1 MEKRRP
7 LKVLMLT
14 SSYPRSKE
22 DPAGIFV
29 RYLAENLTQRGL
41 EVHVLA
47 PAYRGVGTSLE
58 GDVHVHRF
66 QYFPALL
73 QKLAYGSGIL
83 HNLRR
88 HPLLW
93 IEVPFFLAMM
103 TFSLLRLLQKENPDL
118 IHAHWVLPQGLI
130 AVFAKLFYKIPVIT
144 TAHGSDVFTLK
155 GKILDWLKAL
165 VLRSSDAWTSNSRA
179 TADAIAEQASLP
191 EPRILPM
198 GVDVNHF
205 QGGQRTRLRPSLPED
220 ELLLLFVGRLVKEK
234 GLDDLLEA
242 LPLLQP
248 DLRGH
253 TSLWVVGD
261 GQERSRLERYAQ
273 ALGINGKVRFWG
285 FISNDLLP
293 NFYAAADLFVLPSM
307 ETESQGAEG
316 QGVVLLEAFAARLCV
331 VATRAGG
338 IREVVEDGYTG
349 ILVEPRNP
357 RQLAI
362 AVEKLLDN
370 EQLRAEMAENAFA
383 RVKKYYGWEKIATA
397 FESLYHNLLKN
408 KNGGHLK
415 SRNTGA

>member
-1 MEKRRP
+1 
-7 LKVLMLT
+7 
-14 SSYPRSKE
+14 
-22 DPAGIFV
+22 
-29 RYLAENLTQRGL
+29 
-41 EVHVLA
+41 
-47 PAYRGVGTSLE
+47 
-58 GDVHVHRF
+58 
-66 QYFPALL
+66 
-73 QKLAYGSGIL
+73 
-83 HNLRR
+83 
-88 HPLLW
+88 
-93 IEVPFFLAMM
+93 
-103 TFSLLRLLQKENPDL
+103 
-118 IHAHWVLPQGLI
+118 
-130 AVFAKLFYKIPVIT
+130 VIT

-205 QGGQRTRLRPSLPED
+205 QGGQRTRLRQSLPED

-242 LPLLQP
+242 LALLHP

-293 NFYAAADLFVLPSM
+293 NFYAAADLFVFPSM
-307 ETESQGAEG
+307 KTESQGAEG

-338 IREVVEDGYTG
+338 VREVVGHPEGWWGEEGHRARCRRSGRTLISVGTG
-349 ILVEPRNP
+349 SGRGGMVGHAPMAWKARSRAARGRRREPTP
-357 RQLAI
+357 RKNTRDTADRLI
-362 AVEKLLDN
+362 PRE
-370 EQLRAEMAENAFA
+370 RGPA
-383 RVKKYYGWEKIATA
+383 R
-397 FESLYHNLLKN
+397 
-408 KNGGHLK
+408 
-415 SRNTGA
+415 